1 LDQTCHDSILFFA
14 SKGVAVQNDNDFI
27 SFIERQQQLRTNHRP
42 IQLTLA
48 HPQKMTADVLLPQF
62 VQGSEAIC
70 SGFEY
75 RVSCVATSNTLP
87 LKELIGL
94 PATLQFVN
102 DRGQLRKVNGF
113 VSEASSGESDGAIA
127 SYQLVI
133 RDVFA
138 IMEHRVNTRVFRHM
152 SWAQIL
158 LTVLGEWQHINMG
171 LVGAFDFEFAP
182 GFNHENYPER
192 EQTLQFN
199 ESDPDF
205 LRRLLARAG
214 IGWFFR
220 PGRSRNWQQHNRDN
234 GYPAHTLVMF
244 DNQRA
249 LDENAAGTVRYHR
262 DHATERRDTITR
274 WGGVRKLQAGSA
286 SRFSW
291 DYKAPQGPVF
301 MNAEARGSANQGAVG
316 NTHAAGLNEF
326 IVDVPHA
333 GENYDDLC
341 RIGALRMRR
350 KDLETKCF
358 CGEGSVRDF
367 CVGEYFTLADHPE
380 VDRHSP
386 EEREFVITSVELRAQ
401 NNLPKGFEDRIQRLF
416 VRNAWGGPDAPL
428 DLAADGRQ
436 VRFQMRFDAV
446 RRSVPILP
454 AFDPRTDLRDPGL
467 QSAIVVGFE
476 NDEVHCDQLGR
487 VKIRFPATR
496 PADHKHASGAGAS
509 GTQTDSAWVR
519 VASNWAGSSRSHC
532 GTLALPRVGT
542 EVLVAFLGGDPDKP
556 VIISQLFNGSASHPP
571 LSSSANLP
579 LTRFLSGM
587 RSQEIRGSR
596 ANQLRFDDETGEI
609 SAQLASDD
617 GASQLNLG
625 WLTHPR
631 GERNRPRGEGA
642 ELRSDKAVA
651 IRGGK
656 GVLITAK
663 ASGGAQGNQLDRDE
677 LIGLA
682 DGLRNIADQLAKL
695 AEAHAKDPANGPEL
709 AQLLDKLKHLDQ
721 GSNATSAAGG
731 AGAGAGGAPIVA
743 VGGPAGVIVAS
754 QENLALGAE
763 KNADLITAGHTQL
776 TAGGATSIRAAKG
789 ISAFANDGGIKN
801 IAARGNIQTEA
812 QDGAIELL
820 AKKVLEIISTTD
832 WINIKAR
839 QGVRIYGGGS
849 ELQIS
854 AEGIIGYT
862 TGKNYVYAADHQTFP
877 KQARQTQFADE
888 VPHHDICIP
897 CMLIAA
903 RAHSAMVE
911 AE

>member
-1 LDQTCHDSILFFA
+1 
-14 SKGVAVQNDNDFI
+14 V
-27 SFIERQQQLRTNHRP
+27 
-42 IQLTLA
+42 
-48 HPQKMTADVLLPQF
+48 
-62 VQGSEAIC
+62 
-70 SGFEY
+70 
-75 RVSCVATSNTLP
+75 
-87 LKELIGL
+87 
-94 PATLQFVN
+94 
-102 DRGQLRKVNGF
+102 
-113 VSEASSGESDGAIA
+113 
-127 SYQLVI
+127 
-133 RDVFA
+133 
-138 IMEHRVNTRVFRHM
+138 
-152 SWAQIL
+152 
-158 LTVLGEWQHINMG
+158 
-171 LVGAFDFEFAP
+171 
-182 GFNHENYPER
+182 
-192 EQTLQFN
+192 
-199 ESDPDF
+199 
-205 LRRLLARAG
+205 
-214 IGWFFR
+214 
-220 PGRSRNWQQHNRDN
+220 
-234 GYPAHTLVMF
+234 
-244 DNQRA
+244 
-249 LDENAAGTVRYHR
+249 LDENAAGNVRYHR
-262 DHATERRDTITR
+262 DDATEKRDTITR
-274 WGGVRKLQAGSA
+274 WGAVRKLQAGSA

-291 DYKAPQGPVF
+291 NYKEPDGPVF
-301 MNAEARGSANQGAVG
+301 MNAEARSSADQGTVG
-316 NTHAAGLNEF
+316 NKLSAGLNEF

-333 GENYDDLC
+333 GASYDDLC
-341 RIGALRMRR
+341 RIGMLRMRR

-358 CGEGSVRDF
+358 SGEGSVRDF
-367 CVGEYFTLADHPE
+367 CVGEYFTLAEHPE
-380 VDRHSP
+380 VDRHAP
-386 EEREFVITSVELRAQ
+386 AEREFVITSVELKAQ

-416 VRNAWGGPDAPL
+416 ERNTWGG
-428 DLAADGRQ
+428 DLAGDGPQ

-446 RRSVPILP
+446 RRSVPIVP

-487 VKIRFPATR
+487 VKIRFPAAR

-519 VASNWAGSSRSHC
+519 VASNWAGSARSHC
-532 GTLALPRVGT
+532 GTLGLPRVGT

-556 VIISQLFNGSASHPP
+556 IIIGQLFNGGAYHPP
-571 LSSSANLP
+571 LSSNANLP
-579 LTRFLSGM
+579 ATRFLSGM

-617 GASQLNLG
+617 GTSQLNLG

-631 GERNRPRGEGA
+631 GERHRPRGEGA

-663 ASGGAQGNQLDRDE
+663 ASGEAQGNQLDRDE
-677 LIGLA
+677 LIGLS

-695 AEAHAKDPANGPEL
+695 AEAHAKDPASGPEL

-721 GSNATSAAGG
+721 GSNVTSAAG
-731 AGAGAGGAPIVA
+731 GAGAGGAPIVA
-743 VGGPAGVIVAS
+743 VSGPAGVIVAS

-763 KNADLITAGHTQL
+763 KNADLITAGNTQM

-801 IAARGNIQTEA
+801 VAARGNVQTEA
-812 QDGAIELL
+812 QDGAMELL
-820 AKKVLEIISTTD
+820 AKKVLDIISTTD

-862 TGKNYVYAADHQTFP
+862 TGKNYVYAADHQTFQ
-877 KQARQTQFADE
+877 KQARETQFADE
-888 VPHHDICIP
+888 IPHHEICIP

-903 RAHSAMVE
+903 QAHSAMVE